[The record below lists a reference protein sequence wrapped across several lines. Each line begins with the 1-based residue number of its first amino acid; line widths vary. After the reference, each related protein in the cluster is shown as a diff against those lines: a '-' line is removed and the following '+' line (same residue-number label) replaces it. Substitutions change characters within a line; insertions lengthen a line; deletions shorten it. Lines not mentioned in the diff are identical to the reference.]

1 MEQKNIFIE
10 PNEEIVS
17 IIDRLA
23 QDKGKEIGLVIPRG
37 AQVWQSSIN
46 LKLLKR
52 EADILGKDVTLIV
65 TDSLE
70 KEAAENV
77 GFKVRRENDFPI
89 ELAQAKP
96 TEKKREPKA
105 IKVKTLTSPKE
116 RLGKNKENMI
126 GLLVEEMESDK
137 EKDKINSS
145 LNKEEDEV
153 VTQLVQKKSPSG
165 LDRFVPLKNKSIDV
179 FSLKKPKKKSMDIVD
194 PEDVKV
200 NFFRRRILG
209 EKFLSKK
216 KIPQERIEPQPRQE
230 DIIPPRMEPVR
241 VEHEGR
247 RLKWSKIFILFIIL
261 AVVIS
266 GTVTYLVL
274 PSTEITITPKVEK
287 KSFDLSLIGTVSISR
302 IDEILNRLPL
312 QEVKVVKSNSQE
324 FLATGEKQLDEKAK
338 GTITVYNEYSSSDQ
352 TLVATT
358 RFESPDGKIFRIPKT
373 ITVPGA
379 KIEEGRIIASS
390 IDVEVIADQP
400 GDDYNIGPADFT
412 IPGFKGGPKFA
423 SFYGKSKESMSG
435 GSIEKVKVV
444 LAEDLEQAEK
454 ILIEQLKGEVSQ
466 ALEEQIPSDLKILE
480 GGLKE
485 EIADITSTAKEDDQ
499 ADKFNLG
506 IDMVIRALL
515 YREEDLKDL
524 IDLNL
529 IAQITEEKRP
539 LSDTQKI
546 KWQEPIIDWE
556 KGEVSFSLEIE
567 EDLAFKID
575 TDKLKSNLVGKEEVE
590 VRKYLTSQPEI
601 EKAKVTFWPF
611 WANRIPKQE
620 KKIKITV
627 E

>member
-1 MEQKNIFIE
+1 MKNIFIE

-23 QDKGKEIGLVIPRG
+23 HDKGKEIGLVIPRG
-37 AQVWQSSIN
+37 AQIWQSSIN

-52 EADILGKDVTLIV
+52 EADILDKDVTLIV

-77 GFKVRRENDFPI
+77 GFRVRKENDFPV

-96 TEKKREPKA
+96 IEKKREPKA

-116 RLGKNKENMI
+116 RLGKDKENMI

-137 EKDKINSS
+137 EKEKINSS

-153 VTQLVQKKSPSG
+153 VTELVRKKSPSG
-165 LDRFVPLKNKSIDV
+165 LDRFAPLKNKSIDV
-179 FSLKKPKKKSMDIVD
+179 FSSKKTKKKSMDIVD

-209 EKFLSKK
+209 EKTK
-216 KIPQERIEPQPRQE
+216 PQSGLEE
-230 DIIPPRMEPVR
+230 IIPPRMEPIR
-241 VEHEGR
+241 VEHEGK
-247 RLKWSKIFILFIIL
+247 RLKWSKLFIFFIIL
-261 AVVIS
+261 AVVVS
-266 GTVTYLVL
+266 GVVAYLTL

-287 KSFDLSLIGTVSISR
+287 KSFDLSLVGTVSISR

-324 FLATGEKQLDEKAK
+324 FLATGEKQLDEKAR

-373 ITVPGA
+373 ITVPGV

-400 GDDYNIGPADFT
+400 GNDYNIGPADFT

-435 GSIEKVKVV
+435 GSTEKVKVV

-454 ILIEQLKGEVSQ
+454 ILVEQLKGEVSQ

-485 EIADITSTAKEDDQ
+485 EIADITSTAEEDDR

-506 IDMVIRALL
+506 VDMVIRALL
-515 YREEDLKDL
+515 YREDDLKDL

-529 IAQITEEKRP
+529 IAQITEERRP

-546 KWQEPIIDWE
+546 KWQEPTINWE

-611 WANRIPKQE
+611 WANEIPKQE
-620 KKIKITV
+620 KKIKIIV